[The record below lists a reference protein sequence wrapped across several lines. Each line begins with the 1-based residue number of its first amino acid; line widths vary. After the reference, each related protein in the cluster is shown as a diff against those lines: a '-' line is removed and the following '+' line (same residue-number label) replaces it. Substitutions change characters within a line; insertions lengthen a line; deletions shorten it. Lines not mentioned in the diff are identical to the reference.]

1 MWDSIIHG
9 AQGIL
14 YFPFA
19 FEPRFSFDNTSP
31 QIEQEMIVQH
41 KRIDDISKVLVSPI
55 DPPSLGLN
63 MKAPLQGTWR
73 QVGNKKYFIV
83 ENFSAK
89 PVRAAKIGFY
99 GAGKTGTVTVRGE
112 NRSLQLSRG
121 AISDNF
127 GAYETHIYE
136 I

>member
-1 MWDSIIHG
+1 
-9 AQGIL
+9 L

-19 FEPRFSFDNTSP
+19 FEPRFTFDNSSP

-41 KRIDDISKVLVSPI
+41 KRIADISKVLVSPI
-55 DPPSLGLN
+55 DPPNLGLN
-63 MKAPLQGTWR
+63 MSSPLEGTWR

-89 PVRAAKIGFY
+89 PVKGAKIGFY
-99 GAGKTGTVTVRGE
+99 GAGMSGTVSVRGE
-112 NRSLQLSRG
+112 SRSLQMARG
-121 AISDNF
+121 TISDSF

-136 I
+136 MG